1 MTIENKGVV
10 LVVDDDPYVLT
21 AAAMLLNGKGYTAV
35 ACQDP
40 REAIKKL
47 RDGNIDIVLSD
58 IKMPNITGIELLKKI
73 HEVDPEMPV
82 ILMTAYAELDI
93 ALDAIRQGAFDMII
107 KPYNSDY
114 LIFTIDKAAR
124 YRNVIQMESHYKE
137 MLEDTVRKRT
147 EALADAMKALKESS
161 IETIKRLTV
170 IAEFRDTD
178 TGIHIL
184 RIGEYAKRL
193 AKALHMPGDFVEAI
207 TFTSMMHDIGKI
219 GIPDSILLK
228 KGPLDQ
234 DEAETMKTHTT
245 IGHRMLSG
253 SPHYN
258 LQMAASIALTHHE
271 RWDGFGYP
279 QGLKGEEIPIE
290 GRITMICDVY
300 DSLRSQRPYKP
311 AFDHNK
317 AVRIITEGDGRTMP
331 EHFCPQVLKVFKEN
345 VSVFEEIFNTSTEYH
360 I

>member
-1 MTIENKGVV
+1 MTIENKGIV

-21 AAAMLLNGKGYTAV
+21 AVAMLLNGKGYSAV

-73 HEVDPEMPV
+73 HEVNPEMPV

-114 LIFTIDKAAR
+114 LIFTIDKAVR
-124 YRNVIQMESHYKE
+124 YRKVIQMESHYKE
-137 MLEDTVRKRT
+137 MLENTVRKRT

-161 IETIKRLTV
+161 IETIKRLAIV
-170 IAEFRDTD
+170 AEYRDTD
-178 TGIHIL
+178 TGLHIS
-184 RIGEYAKRL
+184 RIGQYAKML
-193 AKALHMPGDFVEAI
+193 AEAMHMPGDFIEAI

-228 KGPLDQ
+228 KGPLDRE
-234 DEAETMKTHTT
+234 EAEIMTTHTS
-245 IGHRMLSG
+245 IGARMLSG
-253 SPHYN
+253 SSHFN

-271 RWDGFGYP
+271 RWDGTGYP
-279 QGLKGEEIPIE
+279 QGLKGEEIPID

-300 DSLRSQRPYKP
+300 DSLRSKRPYKP
-311 AFDHNK
+311 AFDHK
-317 AVRIITEGDGRTMP
+317 KTVGIITEGDGRTMP

-345 VSVFEEIFNTSTEYH
+345 VSVFEEIFNASTEYQ

>member
-1 MTIENKGVV
+1 MTEESKGIV

-21 AAAMLLNGKGYTAV
+21 AAAMLLNSKGYSAV

-40 REAIKKL
+40 REAVKKL
-47 RDGNIDIVLSD
+47 REGNVDIVLSD

-73 HEVDPEMPV
+73 HEVSPEMPV

-114 LIFTIDKAAR
+114 LIFTVDKAVR
-124 YRNVIQMESHYKE
+124 YRKVIQMESHYKE

-161 IETIKRLTV
+161 IETIKRLAV
-170 IAEFRDTD
+170 VAEFRDTD

-184 RIGEYAKRL
+184 RIGRYAKKM
-193 AKALHMPGDFVEAI
+193 AEALRMPDDFTEAI

-228 KGPLDQ
+228 PGTLDQ
-234 DEAETMKTHTT
+234 NEAQTMKTHTS

-279 QGLKGEEIPIE
+279 QGLKGEEIPVE

-300 DSLRSQRPYKP
+300 DSLRSERPYKP

-345 VSVFEEIFNTSTEYH
+345 VSAFEEIFNASVEYQ

>member
-1 MTIENKGVV
+1 MTEDSKGNV

-21 AAAMLLNGKGYTAV
+21 AASMLLNDKGYSAV

-40 REAIKKL
+40 REAVRKL

-73 HEVDPEMPV
+73 HEVNPEMPV

-93 ALDAIRQGAFDMII
+93 ALDAIREGAFDMII

-114 LIFTIDKAAR
+114 LIFTIDKAVR
-124 YRNVIQMESHYKE
+124 YRKVIQMERHYKE

-147 EALADAMKALKESS
+147 EALADAMKALKETS
-161 IETIKRLTV
+161 IETIKRLAIV
-170 IAEFRDTD
+170 AEYRDTD
-178 TGIHIL
+178 TGLHIS
-184 RIGEYAKRL
+184 RIGQYAKRL
-193 AKALHMPGDFVEAI
+193 AEAMRMPGDFVEAI

-228 KGPLDQ
+228 PGPLDRE
-234 DEAETMKTHTT
+234 EAEIMTTHTS
-245 IGHRMLSG
+245 IGARMLSG
-253 SPHYN
+253 SSYFN

-271 RWDGFGYP
+271 KWDGTGYP
-279 QGLKGEEIPIE
+279 QGLKGKEIPIE
-290 GRITMICDVY
+290 GRITMVCDVY
-300 DSLRSQRPYKP
+300 DSLRSQRPYKL

-317 AVRIITEGDGRTMP
+317 AVRIIMEGDGRTMP
-331 EHFCPQVLKVFKEN
+331 EHFCPDVLKAFKEN
-345 VSVFEEIFNTSTEYH
+345 AAAFGEIFNASTEYQ